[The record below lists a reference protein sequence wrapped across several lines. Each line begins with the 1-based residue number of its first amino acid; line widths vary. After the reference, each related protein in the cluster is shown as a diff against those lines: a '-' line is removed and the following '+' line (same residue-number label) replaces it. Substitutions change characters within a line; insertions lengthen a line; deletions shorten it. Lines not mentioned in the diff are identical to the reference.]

1 MAKAEQTLYEKL
13 RSEVE
18 HEEQK
23 HPAGIRFSMPV
34 KVAIITL
41 TLLSCSL
48 FFPGQP
54 ELTQAITIGSEW
66 AGKTIVAQYPFPIN
80 KPQEQYKREVQEAIE
95 NTPLYFTENTSALQK
110 IEKRFAEYTEIL
122 LENEEFSIDTVSVL
136 TMLSKE
142 NLRTLRAMSLPR
154 RRVFLQELV
163 TSLLAFQRRVYQMG
177 FINISHTSL
186 KTPEII
192 VRLTTTTEKLLS
204 KNSVLDSTAYKQ
216 RMQILFKENFSEAET
231 AIASELA
238 GKMLL
243 PNLLYSEELTTMA
256 RQLPAQ
262 TIPQTLGIVKAGETI
277 VTKGERITERTV
289 LKIQSY
295 EYTRLLQ
302 NENRHPLLPFLGNI
316 AHTSLLLSLMM
327 LFFYFIRKRIF
338 DDNWQ
343 MAGICFAFVV
353 VALFAWLSMRITS
366 EFPFELLIVLPTM
379 SMLIAIIFD
388 SRTAFYTT
396 VTMVFLIAGVRAN
409 DYETA
414 FTLLIGSAFANY
426 TVRDLRS
433 RTQMFKSI
441 GSALMGYTIAIIGL
455 GLQHST
461 AMQEVGEQLAFASV
475 NAVISPLL
483 TFGLLFIIERVFNIT
498 SDLRLLEYDNM
509 NHPLLLEL
517 NEKAPGTYQH
527 TLTIARL
534 AESAARAIEANPILA
549 KAGSYFHDIGKIAKA
564 EYFVENQLNIGNK
577 HDRLSPL
584 KSAAII
590 RNHVA
595 DGVELGQEYG
605 LPQRI
610 LDFIPMHHGTMLI
623 KYFYVKALEESR
635 VKNTIVNEEDFRYPG
650 PKPKSKETAIVM
662 LADAVEALSRTLD
675 SSTTEELEQA
685 IDSIIR
691 DRLLDNQFDECDLT
705 LRELELI
712 KQAFIRN
719 LRGMR
724 HQRIKY
730 KNIPSDMQPDAA
742 QQDNSKTRKKA

>member
-1 MAKAEQTLYEKL
+1 MAKTEQTLYEKL

-18 HEEQK
+18 HEEHK
-23 HPAGIRFSMPV
+23 HPTGIRFSMPV
-34 KVAIITL
+34 KIVIIAI
-41 TLLSCSL
+41 TLLSCAL

-54 ELTQAITIGSEW
+54 ELTQAIAIGSEW

-80 KPQEQYKREVQEAIE
+80 KPQEQYKREVQTAID
-95 NTPLYFTENTSALQK
+95 NTPRYFTENTNALQK
-110 IEKRFAEYTEIL
+110 VEKRFADYRQL
-122 LENEEFSIDTVSVL
+122 LLQDEAFSVDTASVL
-136 TMLSKE
+136 TLLSKE
-142 NLRTLRAMSLPR
+142 NLRTLRSMPLSR
-154 RRVFLQELV
+154 RRLFVGDLIS
-163 TSLLAFQRRVYQMG
+163 SLLAFQRRAYQLG
-177 FINISHTSL
+177 FINIPHTSI
-186 KTPEII
+186 KTQEIV
-192 VRLTTTTEKLLS
+192 VRISPTVEKLLPTGS
-204 KNSVLDSTAYKQ
+204 LLDSTSYKQ
-216 RMQILFKENFSEAET
+216 QMKVLFKEDFSEAET
-231 AIASELA
+231 AIASEFA
-238 GKMLL
+238 SKMLL
-243 PNLLYSEELTTMA
+243 PNLLYSEELTA
-256 RQLPAQ
+256 LAKQLPEQ

-277 VTKGERITERTV
+277 VTKGERVTERTM

-302 NENRHPLLPFLGNI
+302 SENRHPILPLLGNI
-316 AHTSLLLSLMM
+316 AHTSLLLSLII
-327 LFFYFIRKRIF
+327 LFFYFIRRRIF

-343 MAGICFAFVV
+343 MAGICFTFIIVAF
-353 VALFAWLSMRITS
+353 LGWSSMRITS

-388 SRTAFYTT
+388 SRTAFYIT
-396 VTMVFLIAGVRAN
+396 VTMALLIAGVRAN

-441 GSALMGYTIAIIGL
+441 GSALVGYTVAIIGL

-461 AMQEVGEQLAFASV
+461 AMQEIGEQLAFTSV

-483 TFGLLFIIERVFNIT
+483 TFGLLFIIERIFNIT
-498 SDLRLLEYDNM
+498 SDLRLLEYDNL

-534 AESAARAIEANPILA
+534 AESAARAIDANPILA

-610 LDFIPMHHGTMLI
+610 LDFIPMHHGTMII
-623 KYFYVKALEESR
+623 KYFYVKALEEAQ
-635 VKNTIVNEEDFRYPG
+635 VKDTTVRESDFRYPG
-650 PKPKSKETAIVM
+650 PKPKNKETAIVM
-662 LADAVEALSRTLD
+662 LADAVEALSRTLEG
-675 SSTTEELEQA
+675 STTEELEQA

-705 LRELELI
+705 MRELERI

-730 KNIPSDMQPDAA
+730 KNIPTDVQAE
-742 QQDNSKTRKKA
+742 KTQHDIPSTHKED